1 MRKLMVKALVL
12 ATVASGLAVAPAAAH
27 GTCSASGIT
36 WKSGGGGGSVY
47 ANGHGECTYAHNK
60 LYIQACLQYQ
70 TQFGDWAT
78 KPSTCSAKT
87 LYNVSLINRQS
98 FGWECGIIDN
108 YYAWRVKV
116 HFKVN
121 DGAHTD
127 ITVYRGQ
134 DNYTCNP

>member
-1 MRKLMVKALVL
+1 MLFGPFG
-12 ATVASGLAVAPAAAH
+12 SAPASAH

-36 WKSGGGGGSVY
+36 WKSSGILY

-60 LYIQACLQYQ
+60 LYIQTCLQYQ
-70 TQFGDWAT
+70 TDWLDWAT
-78 KPSTCSAKT
+78 KTGTCSAKT
-87 LYNVSLINRQS
+87 LYNVSLINRQTA
-98 FGWECGIIDN
+98 GWECGWLDQN
-108 YYAWRVKV
+108 KTWRAKV

-134 DNYTCNP
+134 ADYWCNP